1 MALAKKEYEV
11 ESLLLKRLQDMGYD
25 YVEMHQYEDVEANFK
40 TQLEKF
46 NEDKLLEAKG
56 ASTLSDREFDKVLTH
71 LKGKTVY
78 ESAKLLRDQF
88 VLQLDNGKNVYLSF
102 LSNDSNKNIFQVTH
116 QVTVDP
122 AKVNDVLQKNRYDV
136 TLLINGLPLVQI
148 ELKRPG
154 IELNEAVN
162 QLNRY
167 RRDSF
172 KGLFKFIQIMIVS
185 NGTITKYC
193 ANCNERNP
201 EGNQQDI
208 LKSLVFYWTDIN
220 NVRITKLIEFAEEF
234 LDHHSITEMLTKY
247 FIIKESEPTLLV
259 MRPYQ
264 IYAVQQA
271 YDRVV
276 TSAMN
281 GYVFHTTGSGKTLT
295 SFRLATLLRDSPAI
309 KKVFFLIDRKDLDDQ
324 TVDEY
329 NSFEKGCVDNTDN
342 TKTLVADIQ
351 DSTKKLIITT
361 IQKMASALRIE
372 RYQEV
377 MDSLSSEPV
386 VFIIDECHRSQFGKM
401 HGQIEG
407 HFKKGNYIGFTGT
420 PIRKENAQGGKTT
433 DDVFAT
439 GSQQIAP
446 CIHTYTIKE
455 AIADGNVLRFS
466 VEFMRSMQPKNMP
479 IDIDPAQ
486 LDDPEYCK
494 EHGIDLDSLYHKQ
507 ERIELIANDILDHL
521 EQHTHPIGRDVY
533 TAIFATDYVKYLM
546 EYYRYMKAHNPHGYR
561 IAAIFNPSFNPNA
574 DQDDSDGADANS
586 SADLAEV
593 IDDYNQMFG
602 TDFTIDTFDGYRKD
616 VSKRLKQ
623 KNLPQID
630 LLLVVN
636 MFLTGFDSKATN
648 TLILDKNLIYHSLLQ
663 AYSRTNR
670 VDKPTKQFGQIVTY
684 RNIKAAQDEALKLYS
699 QDGNPAEFLMQ
710 SYEYYLTE
718 YRKNVEALRRVART
732 PDDCAEL
739 VSEDDQRDFIKKFR
753 TLYRT
758 YATLLT
764 FGKFDWADLD
774 VFMDEKT
781 LMDYKSWYLQFYDDV
796 NKKVRHGIETPLEDI
811 DFSIELVRTDKINV
825 VYILQLLK
833 QVNRHGTKE
842 EIDKA
847 VDLIMREIERSDNE
861 KLRYKATMMKDF
873 IRTRFYDLKPDEDI
887 VEAYN
892 QYESE
897 CMEKKIHEFAESE
910 HVDDGLIHEVTAQY
924 FTDERSIS
932 RESLRKLFEPEHL
945 GLLKT
950 TKLISDTMLFV
961 SEMSDQFAGS
971 EE

>member
-1 MALAKKEYEV
+1 MPLARKEYEV

-25 YVEMHQYEDVEANFK
+25 FIEMHQYEDVEANFRA
-40 TQLEKF
+40 QLERF
-46 NEDKLLEAKG
+46 NAPRLLEAKG
-56 ASTLSDREFDKVLTH
+56 VSSLSDHEFDKVLTH

-193 ANCNERNP
+193 ANCNERDDM
-201 EGNQQDI
+201 GNQQNI

-220 NVRITKLIEFAEEF
+220 NVRVTKLIEFAEEF
-234 LDHHSITEMLTKY
+234 LDRHSITEMLTKY
-247 FIIKESEPTLLV
+247 FIIKQSEPTLLV

-276 TSAMN
+276 TSSMN

-372 RYQEV
+372 RYQEI
-377 MDSLSSEPV
+377 MDTLIDQHV
-386 VFIIDECHRSQFGKM
+386 VFIIDECHRSQFGRM
-401 HGQIEG
+401 HGQIEN

-433 DDVFAT
+433 DDVFQT
-439 GSQQIAP
+439 GSAQVAP

-466 VEFMRSMQPKNMP
+466 VEFMRSIHGKSLPDNL
-479 IDIDPAQ
+479 DTTL

-494 EHGIDLDSLYHKQ
+494 EHGINIDNLYHKP
-507 ERIELIANDILDHL
+507 ERIELIAEDILEHL
-521 EQHTHPIGRDVY
+521 EQHTHPIGKDVY

-546 EYYRYMKAHNPHGYR
+546 QYYRYMKAHNPNNYR

-574 DQDDSDGADANS
+574 DPDDSDGADADS
-586 SADLAEV
+586 RKDLEEV
-593 IDDYNQMFG
+593 IKDYNKMFG
-602 TDFTIDTFDGYRKD
+602 TDFSVETFDAYRKD

-623 KNLPQID
+623 KDLPQID

-636 MFLTGFDSKATN
+636 MFLTGFDSKPTN

-670 VDKPTKQFGQIVTY
+670 VDKPTKQYGQIITY
-684 RNIKAAQDEALKLYS
+684 RNIKKAQDEALKLYS

-710 SYEYYLTE
+710 TYEYYLTE
-718 YRKNVEALRRVART
+718 YRKNAEALRRVVKT

-739 VSEDDQRDFIKKFR
+739 ISEDDQRDFIRKFR
-753 TLYRT
+753 ALYRT

-796 NKKVRHGIETPLEDI
+796 NKKVRHGIETELEDL

-847 VDLIMREIERSDNE
+847 VDLILREIERSDNE
-861 KLRYKATMMKDF
+861 KLRYKATMMKEF
-873 IRTRFYDLKPDEDI
+873 IRTRFYDLSPDEDI

-897 CMEKKIHEFAESE
+897 CLEKKIHEFAESE
-910 HVDDGLIHEVTAQY
+910 HVDDSMIHEVTAQY

-932 RESLRKLFEPEHL
+932 RESLRKLFEPAHL

-950 TKLISDTMLFV
+950 TKLINETMLFV
-961 SEMSDQFAGS
+961 SEMADQFAGS